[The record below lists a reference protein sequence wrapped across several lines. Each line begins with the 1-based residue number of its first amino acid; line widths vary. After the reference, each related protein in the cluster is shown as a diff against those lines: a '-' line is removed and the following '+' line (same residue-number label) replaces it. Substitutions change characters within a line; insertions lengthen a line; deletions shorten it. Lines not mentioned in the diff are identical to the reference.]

1 MTKTLCYVFASC
13 IALLFWLAPRPTAA
27 QAQQQ
32 ATLVIDGGTLI
43 DGSGG
48 APVPNALIII
58 QGNRITNV
66 SRKGQISY
74 PSTAQVIHADG
85 KFILPGFWEAET
97 VYGWFGGESELIHG
111 VTSISDIAT
120 KSEVAMLHKEAV
132 NRGKTGG
139 PRTFIGTGYLGS
151 ERVTG
156 FETPFERAQV
166 PKSAA
171 EAREVAKRFIAAGS
185 DMVMFFDGG
194 LPIEYYQAAFDE
206 EELE

>member
-1 MTKTLCYVFASC
+1 MTKTLCYVLASC

-74 PSTAQVIHADG
+74 PSTAQVIHSAG
-85 KFILPGFWEAET
+85 L
-97 VYGWFGGESELIHG
+97 
-111 VTSISDIAT
+111 
-120 KSEVAMLHKEAV
+120 
-132 NRGKTGG
+132 
-139 PRTFIGTGYLGS
+139 LGS
-151 ERVTG
+151 RNRVRLVRRGVGAHTWSN
-156 FETPFERAQV
+156 V
-166 PKSAA
+166 H
-171 EAREVAKRFIAAGS
+171 
-185 DMVMFFDGG
+185 
-194 LPIEYYQAAFDE
+194 L
-206 EELE
+206 